1 MLTDQKDEHKTQ
13 EERDMEKYA
22 VIEDAKQYMD
32 EYREDMIVF
41 AQKLLKVKSISG
53 HEKGIADLYL
63 EEMEKLGYDEVFRD
77 EYGNVVGLVKGDE
90 NGPTIMYN
98 SHMDHVDE
106 GDLSN
111 WEGYDPYGGLKDIC
125 EVDNQEKTA
134 VEKST
139 CLHGRAAS
147 DVKAGGAVQIYTGAV
162 LARLKKEGYAL
173 RGTFMFSGVVLEES
187 GENLGMK
194 LLHRETLPK
203 HGLNYDC
210 VVSSEAS
217 SLKLALG
224 HRGRIEYLATTLGRT
239 SHGSAPWLGI
249 NAIYKAIPFINKVK
263 DELYPSLP
271 TDPDLGQAS
280 ISLNIIECTPGA
292 LSIVPDHCMMSFDRR
307 TLPSED
313 PEEVLVQFEK
323 IADDLAKEDSEFKAE
338 VQVKQG
344 TQTTY
349 TGITVTD
356 DKNSYPWKISREHP
370 FVKAAAKALEN
381 VGQQVKYTHW
391 TFATDLSVTAGMYHK
406 PSIGYS
412 PMQEQYAHTPYDK
425 VRVDFMQTALDGNI
439 SIFLS
444 CAETGKEIGK
454 LI

>member
-1 MLTDQKDEHKTQ
+1 MSN
-13 EERDMEKYA
+13 YA
-22 VIEDAKQYMD
+22 TIEDAKKVFD
-32 EYREDMIVF
+32 DYRKNMISF
-41 AQKLLKVKSISG
+41 AQELLRVKSISG
-53 HEKGIADLYL
+53 NEKGIADLYL
-63 EEMEKLGYDEVFRD
+63 NEMEKLGYDSCFRD
-77 EYGNVVGLVKGDE
+77 EFGNVVGLITGDE
-90 NGPTIMYN
+90 EGPTIMYN

-111 WEGYDPYGGLKDIC
+111 WEGYDPYGGLLDVC
-125 EVDNQEKTA
+125 EVDNQEKDK
-134 VEKST
+134 VEKT
-139 CLHGRAAS
+139 ECLHGRAAS
-147 DVKAGGAVQIYTGAV
+147 DVKGGGAVQIYAGAV
-162 LARLKKEGYAL
+162 LARLKKEGFKL
-173 RGTFMFSGVVLEES
+173 KGTFMFTGVVLEES

-203 HGLNYDC
+203 HGLDYDC
-210 VVSSEAS
+210 VVSSEAT

-249 NAIYKAIPFINKVK
+249 NAVYKAIPFINKVK

-271 TDPDLGQAS
+271 SDPDLGQAS

-313 PEEVLVQFEK
+313 NDDVIAQFEK
-323 IADDLAKEDSEFKAE
+323 IRDELAKEDSEFKAE
-338 VQVKQG
+338 VKIKQG

-349 TGITVTD
+349 TGVTVTD
-356 DKNSYPWKISREHP
+356 DKNSYPWKISRNHP
-370 FVKAAAKALEN
+370 FVIAASKALEN

-391 TFATDLSVTAGMYHK
+391 TFATDLSVTAGMYNK

-425 VRVDFMQTALDGNI
+425 VRVDFMQTALEGNV
-439 SIFLS
+439 SIFLT
-444 CAETGKEIGK
+444 CCEAGKEIGK

>member
-1 MLTDQKDEHKTQ
+1 
-13 EERDMEKYA
+13 METKATKYA
-22 VIEDAKQYMD
+22 DIKSAKLYID
-32 EYREDMIVF
+32 SLRTDMISF
-41 AQKLLKVKSISG
+41 AQELLKVKSISG
-53 HEKGIADLYL
+53 NEKGIADLYIN
-63 EEMEKLGYDEVFRD
+63 EMEKLGYDEVFRD
-77 EYGNVVGLVKGDE
+77 KYGNVVGLVTGDS

-106 GDLSN
+106 GDLAN

-125 EVDNQEKTA
+125 KVDNQEKTE
-134 VEKST
+134 VEMSE

-147 DVKAGGAVQIYTGAV
+147 DVKAGGAVQIYTGAL
-162 LARLKKEGYAL
+162 LAKMKKDGYLL
-173 RGTFMFSGVVLEES
+173 RGTFMFTGVVLEES

-194 LLHRETLPK
+194 LLHRETLPE
-203 HGLNYDC
+203 HGLDYDC
-210 VVSSEAS
+210 VVSSEAT

-224 HRGRIEYLATTLGRT
+224 HRGRIEYYATTYGRT
-239 SHGSAPWLGI
+239 SHGSAPWLGV
-249 NAIYKAIPFINKVK
+249 NAIYKAIPFINEVK
-263 DELYPSLP
+263 DSLYPSLP

-313 PEEVLVQFEK
+313 PEDVLNQF
-323 IADDLAKEDSEFKAE
+323 IDLASQISKTDPEFKADII
-338 VQVKQG
+338 VKQG

-349 TGITVTD
+349 TGLSVTD
-356 DKNSYPWKISREHP
+356 DKNSYPWKIEKNHP
-370 FVKAAAKALEN
+370 LVVAAANGLQN
-381 VGQQVKYTHW
+381 VGQEVKYTHW

-425 VRVDFMQTALDGNI
+425 VRTDFMQTALDGNI

-444 CAETGKEIGK
+444 CAEAGKSIGQ